1 MIPLA
6 GLLVIAHAP
15 LATALK
21 AVAEHVYPDCAER
34 LAALDVDPGASA
46 EHIEARARSALLAL
60 AHDEVLVLADVFGAT
75 PCNVAMRLAD
85 GVSVRVVCGVNVPM
99 IWRALCYADEPLDA
113 LVARAL
119 AGGAQGVLQVAVP
132 RPQPQAC
139 QPTFH
144 DQVQHHHQQ

>member
-1 MIPLA
+1 MISLA

-21 AVAEHVYPDCAER
+21 AVASHVYPDCAER
-34 LAALDVDPGASA
+34 LVALDVDPGAA
-46 EHIEARARSALLAL
+46 PEQVEAGAHAALQAL
-60 AHDEVLVLADVFGAT
+60 ARDQVLVLTDVFGAT

-85 GVSVRVVCGVNVPM
+85 GASVRVVSGVNVPM
-99 IWRALCYADEPLDA
+99 LWRALCYADQPLDD

-119 AGGAQGVLQVAVP
+119 AGGTQGVLQVAVT
-132 RPQPQAC
+132 RPQNQAS
-139 QPTFH
+139 QPTSH